1 MPTHLTSVCQ
11 QHPGHTAPAKDPGHE
26 DSHPNGSQQQQQQKQ
41 AQVPQPHERLHKHLF
56 LCNLSAGPR
65 CSHERTTALQTYP
78 TFLCQP
84 PHPLL
89 KSFPVLF
96 LRLLLSWAVAGKGV
110 GMGRWCLPSEH
121 NSQLSPPSRGSFCC
135 CCSTRWHGSRGN
147 TVRSKESDAC
157 HFVASLLE
165 NQGKQAW

>member
-1 MPTHLTSVCQ
+1 MLKVLLRINSRLGRCFFQAADQNNISYWNAVGKWIIYWPEHSYPSCSSCKEVAQMLKSRGYHSIPDSGQTIEQCLHTWQVCANSTL
-11 QHPGHTAPAKDPGHE
+11 GHTTPAKRCHTSECLDPGHE

-89 KSFPVLF
+89 K
-96 LRLLLSWAVAGKGV
+96 
-110 GMGRWCLPSEH
+110 
-121 NSQLSPPSRGSFCC
+121 
-135 CCSTRWHGSRGN
+135 
-147 TVRSKESDAC
+147 
-157 HFVASLLE
+157 
-165 NQGKQAW
+165 